1 MRHKKNRRFVI
12 FRVRFWRFLV
22 QKSPI
27 RIYRKTGPTKSTV
40 LGPRPPPWEKHK
52 IYRFLTF
59 FIDFGVFNRA
69 GKTVSKIGIYSKPP
83 PKSEFYTIFNNLR
96 PNFVPNTIL
105 FIRDSIS
112 TMGLIYRRPNFS
124 RWTCPNLLWSLE
136 IKKTVFLFSF
146 FLRSAVFLVL
156 FAFVSVAERIK
167 KENRPSAPKKGPLQA
182 Q

>member
-1 MRHKKNRRFVI
+1 MPHKKHCA
-12 FRVRFWRFLV
+12 WA
-22 QKSPI
+22 
-27 RIYRKTGPTKSTV
+27 PT
-40 LGPRPPPWEKHK
+40 PPPGKNIK
-52 IYRFLTF
+52 
-59 FIDFGVFNRA
+59 FIDFWPFLSILGYSIYPE
-69 GKTVSKIGIYSKPP
+69 KQTVKSESTANSP
-83 PKSEFYTIFNNLR
+83 PKSEYYTIFNNLR